1 MKAGMKAKRI
11 IRRGVDAAMY
21 LLYLLLMGQ
30 YALRG
35 AAHEWLGMA
44 IGLLFLAHNAL
55 NLSWYR
61 ALGRGGRSAA
71 RTLQSIVNLP
81 LALVMLLCMISGM
94 LVSRHIFSIGGRLI
108 ELGRR
113 VHLCA
118 TAWGFVLMSLHLG
131 MHGSLLTRSIRRAG
145 RRRALSS
152 LAAALCVCGMI
163 LLVKRRFREELFL
176 QIDYQKEYD
185 YSLPLAAHCAG
196 SAALSAVFAAAGHW
210 ARRMLIG
217 IKRK

>member
-1 MKAGMKAKRI
+1 MKAGTKAKRI

-94 LVSRHIFSIGGRLI
+94 LVSRHIFSLGGRLI

-131 MHGSLLTRSIRRAG
+131 LHGSLLTRSIRRAG

-163 LLVKRRFREELFL
+163 LFVKSCSCKLIIRRNM
-176 QIDYQKEYD
+176 IIPCPP
-185 YSLPLAAHCAG
+185 SPTAPVPPP
-196 SAALSAVFAAAGHW
+196 SAQPSP
-210 ARRMLIG
+210 RRGIG
-217 IKRK
+217 RGGC